1 MTGSSALAIS
11 NRRREMLRLQRLG
24 VEPKE
29 FIQSVAA
36 KYGVKDAAVRRDWSN
51 RSKWM
56 KVYLRMEDAHSLV
69 SELLLDYDVA
79 QEEAHMLINQE
90 ENLKAKAQ
98 LLYLYLKIVDKK
110 TEIMKQLGAFDVL
123 KFDYES
129 KDNEHARRL
138 LEEKFPWMKGNRD
151 QINADMAI
159 IKSKG
164 KYSTLLIIALEKLC
178 AVSADARNR
187 PPVTV

>member
-129 KDNEHARRL
+129 KANEHARRL

-178 AVSADARNR
+178 AVSADARNL